1 MIVIECNRKGKIGYG
16 LRLIFEVLLSLKRV
30 DLFSVEEGFLVPQ
43 DFQRK
48 CFVIIKRIY
57 SKKLHAQ
64 RVLNNYIRY
73 IMLKLLIITTTK
85 TYIHLIACTF
95 SIFRMF
101 LGICFK
107 YDMIK
112 CVKVTKM
119 VPV

>member
-1 MIVIECNRKGKIGYG
+1 MK
-16 LRLIFEVLLSLKRV
+16 LKRV
-30 DLFSVEEGFLVPQ
+30 DLFSVVEGFLVPQ
-43 DFQRK
+43 DLQRI

-85 TYIHLIACTF
+85 TNIHLIACTF
-95 SIFRMF
+95 STYRMF

-107 YDMIK
+107 YDMLK
-112 CVKVTKM
+112 YVKVTKM